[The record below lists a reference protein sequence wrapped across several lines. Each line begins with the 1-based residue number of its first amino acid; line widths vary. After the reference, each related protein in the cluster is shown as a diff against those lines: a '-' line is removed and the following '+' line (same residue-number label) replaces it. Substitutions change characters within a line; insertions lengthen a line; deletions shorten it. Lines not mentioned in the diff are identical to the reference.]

1 MCNCIAVHTSAA
13 LDAPNG
19 NEKHDDQTG
28 SNRDECTSSNY
39 VATREVHW
47 LGSGFSHPVHSKSN
61 VWATYTEWAPQ
72 STYTPAVDR
81 HVT

>member
-28 SNRDECTSSNY
+28 NNKKEDVENHESIADWSI
-39 VATREVHW
+39 
-47 LGSGFSHPVHSKSN
+47 L
-61 VWATYTEWAPQ
+61 
-72 STYTPAVDR
+72 
-81 HVT
+81 